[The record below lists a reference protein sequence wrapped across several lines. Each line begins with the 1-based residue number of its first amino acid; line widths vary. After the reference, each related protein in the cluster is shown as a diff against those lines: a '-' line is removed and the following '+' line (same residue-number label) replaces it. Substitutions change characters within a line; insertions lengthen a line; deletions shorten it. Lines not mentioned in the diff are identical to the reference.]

1 MSTTLDEISRI
12 IAKIVHCSPEE
23 ISMETAMKDVK
34 ADSLHWVQIIVA
46 AETAFNIEM
55 EIEQMKTMF
64 TIKDLVK
71 YIDSLKK

>member
-1 MSTTLDEISRI
+1 MSTLDDISRI

-23 ISMETAMKDVK
+23 IRMETAMKDVK

-46 AETAFNIEM
+46 AETTFNIEM

-64 TIKDLVK
+64 TIEDLVK